1 MRAPSAGPELRSEAV
16 DAVLEFGGGYGVLC
30 VSGVAEGGAQVGEGG
45 REGHGVER

>member
-1 MRAPSAGPELRSEAV
+1 MRAPSGGPEFGPEAV

-45 REGHGVER
+45 HERPAVER